1 MRKYLFSVS
10 KYCSAQLKLDLE
22 HKIFLSTDFFIILN
36 LLAEEVEG
44 WDDEVVPVKT
54 FLSSALHSLT
64 VLSRLTPRNPP
75 SGRAIEIDRNKQIAE
90 NIQVLR

>member
-22 HKIFLSTDFFIILN
+22 HKIFLSTDFYIILN

-54 FLSSALHSLT
+54 FLSSADTYISAMFEKNFKRHFVAFYNCTFS
-64 VLSRLTPRNPP
+64 VF
-75 SGRAIEIDRNKQIAE
+75 
-90 NIQVLR
+90 